1 MRGRRQQQ
9 RCCLAMVCVLV
20 VVAAQGL
27 EAAAFGIAKQPEDVK
42 VVVLKTSRSGSTL
55 LSSKLGSLPFAC
67 VMDHEVAYNAGLVM
81 NDINVGQLSS

>member
-1 MRGRRQQQ
+1 
-9 RCCLAMVCVLV
+9 MVCVLV

-27 EAAAFGIAKQPEDVK
+27 EAAAFGEQPEDVK

-67 VMDHEVAYNAGLVM
+67 VMDHEVAYNAGRVM